1 MRLLKR
7 DEKKK
12 ISRITCRFVGSYI
25 CARSALNLTRVFFW
39 LFFTSSPQ
47 ASRHPVSKLNRTSSK

>member
-12 ISRITCRFVGSYI
+12 ISRITCRFVGSYLCSQCI
-25 CARSALNLTRVFFW
+25 KPHARFW